1 MRNKIR
7 IGLIGYGKVAHLHAE
22 AVAASAGGQLVSVC
36 GRNAARRNDF
46 AAKWN
51 IASREN
57 VEEMARQD
65 KIDAVIIVTP
75 HPLHCEC
82 ALEAFAAGVHTL
94 VEKPM
99 ALTEAE
105 CNTMIAASQKAG
117 KLLSVVCQRRWFPAC
132 ERIKRAI
139 DDGKLGKPA
148 LAQLTILGWR
158 DKAYYDSDPW
168 RGKWATEGGG
178 ILINQAP
185 HQIDLMQW
193 YMGPFGEITGFWDNF
208 NHPYIEVE
216 DSAVAAVRFKNG
228 GMGSVLVSNSQK
240 PGIYAK
246 VHIHGSAAWSAGV
259 QTDGGAMFIA
269 GMSSIVEP
277 PLNDLW
283 TIEGEKNLLD
293 KFRAED
299 EAFFKTINPT
309 VHFFTCQIDDFCG
322 AIREGR
328 SPAATGEQ
336 GRETVKFIETLLKNG
351 RPGEGAV

>member
-1 MRNKIR
+1 LKDKVRLGI
-7 IGLIGYGKVAHLHAE
+7 IGYGKVANLHAE
-22 AVAASAGGQLVSVC
+22 ALRDCLNGELVSVA
-36 GRNAARRNDF
+36 GRNSERRNDF
-46 AAKWN
+46 AAKWK

-57 VEEMARQD
+57 AADMVSSD
-65 KIDAVIIVTP
+65 SVDAVIITTP
-75 HPLHCEC
+75 HPQHCEG
-82 ALEAFAAGVHTL
+82 ALEAVAAGAHVL

-99 ALTEAE
+99 AVTEKQCDE
-105 CNTMIAASQKAG
+105 MIAAAKNAG
-117 KLLSVVCQRRWFPAC
+117 KILSVVCQRRWFPAC
-132 ERIKRAI
+132 ARIKKAI
-139 DDGKLGKPA
+139 DEGKIGKPV

-168 RGKWATEGGG
+168 RGTWAGEGGG

-185 HQIDLMQW
+185 HQIDLLQW
-193 YMGPFGEITGFWDNF
+193 YMGPFAEIKGFWDNF

-216 DSAVAAVRFKNG
+216 DSAVAALRFKNG
-228 GMGSVLVSNSQK
+228 GLGSVLVSNSQK

-269 GMSSIVEP
+269 GMSSITEP

-283 TIEGEKNLLD
+283 TIEGEKNLLE

-309 VHFFTCQIDDFCG
+309 VYFFTRQLEDFCG
-322 AIREGR
+322 SILNGCP
-328 SPAATGEQ
+328 PASTGEE
-336 GRETVKFIETLLKNG
+336 GRETVKFIETLLHG
-351 RPGEGAV
+351 TS